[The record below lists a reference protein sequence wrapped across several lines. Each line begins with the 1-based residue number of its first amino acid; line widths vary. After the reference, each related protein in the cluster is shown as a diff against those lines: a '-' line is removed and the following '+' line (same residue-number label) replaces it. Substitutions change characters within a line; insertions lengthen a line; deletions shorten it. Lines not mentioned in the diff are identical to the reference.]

1 MASHTVTMPADKIW
15 RSGFTLVS
23 MALLALVLSKAAT
36 AIPLPIPGDFD
47 FTFAAGTGKIA
58 NLAIGATKDRAF
70 ATALQSDGKIVL
82 AGECSNATNNDFCVA
97 RLNADGSLDAS
108 FTGPGG
114 FAAGKFMLPIGT
126 GDDSA
131 RGIAIQPDGKI
142 VLVGTCH
149 NGVNNDFC
157 IARLNPNGSRDSSF
171 IGPGG
176 GGNGLFLLS
185 IGGSEDSA
193 AVVALQPD
201 GKILLAGSCY
211 NVSDYDFCAVRL
223 NANGT
228 FDTSFVGPGGNG
240 NGKFLLPI
248 GLKHDYATA
257 MVVQSDGKI
266 VLAGYCLNAMNDQ
279 DFCAARLKA
288 DGSFDTGF
296 SGPSGSGNG
305 KFLLPVGNS
314 SDYASSALLQP
325 DGNIVLTGFCI
336 NGAGYDFCAVRLL
349 AATGSLDSSFA
360 GPTGN
365 GNGKI
370 MLPIGVSSDN
380 SLVAALQPDGKILL
394 AGYCVGAVNNDFCVA
409 RLNSDGTFDTTF
421 DGPGVAGNG
430 KFIFPVSNSDDIAT
444 AMAIQ
449 PDGKIVVVGYC
460 GNGVIDSFCV
470 TRLNGGP
477 FGYKSCT
484 MDIDGDGSVLATTD
498 ALMLARVAMG
508 MTGAAVT
515 NGAVGAVAK
524 RTTWAQIRSYLVD
537 QCGMSLAP

>member
-1 MASHTVTMPADKIW
+1 MASNTLAIPAQTIR
-15 RSGFTLVS
+15 RSGFRLISV
-23 MALLALVLSKAAT
+23 ALLALVFSKAAT
-36 AIPLPIPGDFD
+36 AIPLPIPGNFD
-47 FTFAAGTGKIA
+47 FTFAAGTGKIT
-58 NLAIGATKDRAF
+58 NLAIGASKDRAF

-82 AGECSNATNNDFCVA
+82 AGECSNGTNNDFCVA

-114 FAAGKFMLPIGT
+114 FAAGKFMLPMGQ
-126 GDDSA
+126 GDDGA

-142 VLVGTCH
+142 VLAGTCH

-171 IGPGG
+171 NGPGG

-185 IGGSEDSA
+185 VGASDEYVA
-193 AVVALQPD
+193 AMALQADGKIVLAGSCYNGSDNDFCVARLNVNGTFDTSFAGPGGNGNGRFLLPIGLKNDNATAVAVQSD
-201 GKILLAGSCY
+201 GKILLAG
-211 NVSDYDFCAVRL
+211 
-223 NANGT
+223 
-228 FDTSFVGPGGNG
+228 
-240 NGKFLLPI
+240 
-248 GLKHDYATA
+248 
-257 MVVQSDGKI
+257 
-266 VLAGYCLNAMNDQ
+266 YCLSAMNDQ
-279 DFCAARLKA
+279 DFCAARLNA

-349 AATGSLDSSFA
+349 AATGSLDNSFA
-360 GPTGN
+360 GPTGI

-370 MLPIGVSSDN
+370 MLPIGASSDN
-380 SLVAALQPDGKILL
+380 SLVAALQPDGKIVL
-394 AGYCVGAVNNDFCVA
+394 AGYCGGAVNNDFCVA

-460 GNGVIDSFCV
+460 GNGVIDGFCV
-470 TRLNGGP
+470 ARLNGGP

-484 MDIDGDGSVLATTD
+484 MDIDGDGRVLPTTD
-498 ALMLARVAMG
+498 ALMLARAATG
-508 MTGAAVT
+508 MTGTAVT
-515 NGAVGAVAK
+515 SSAVGAGAT
-524 RTTWAQIRSYLVD
+524 RTSWAQIRDYLVV